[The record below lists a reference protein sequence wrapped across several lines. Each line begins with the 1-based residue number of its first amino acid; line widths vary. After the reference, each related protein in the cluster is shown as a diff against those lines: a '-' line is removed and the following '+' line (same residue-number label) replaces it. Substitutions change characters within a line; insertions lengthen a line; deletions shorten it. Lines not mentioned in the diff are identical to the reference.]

1 MRSTEIEN
9 FNNEISH
16 CANEWDDM
24 ATTGIIRLKNVKDGI
39 SSVDGA
45 ILNMKR
51 RLEFRQSMMGKPSS
65 KKVS

>member
-45 ILNMKR
+45 ILKI
-51 RLEFRQSMMGKPSS
+51 KIISS
-65 KKVS
+65 IN